1 MNFNYYVL
9 VVHILLVLPSHSSF
23 CDCSSYIPTPIHI
36 YHSFLVGYCRWN
48 KFPQV
53 WGPHN
58 TVHLDDLQRNFA
70 LNPHN
75 GLRVTAYYR
84 KKNPNDIELMGLG
97 TYLEKLA
104 LEVKD
109 FTTVEFKYWQDVVAG
124 KMKLLTKEGG
134 DDYADGDDKKVAANP
149 KR

>member
-1 MNFNYYVL
+1 ML
-9 VVHILLVLPSHSSF
+9 VVYILLVLPSHSSF
-23 CDCSSYIPTPIHI
+23 CDCSSYIPTPINI
-36 YHSFLVGYCRWN
+36 DPSFLVGYCCRWN

>member
-1 MNFNYYVL
+1 M
-9 VVHILLVLPSHSSF
+9 VHILLVRPTHSSF
-23 CDCSSYIPTPIHI
+23 CDCSSYIPTYIINI

-75 GLRVTAYYR
+75 GLKVTAYYR
-84 KKNPNDIELMGLG
+84 KKKPKDIELMGLG

-109 FTTVEFKYWQDVVAG
+109 FTTVQFKYWQDVVAG
-124 KMKLLTKEGG
+124 KMKLLIKEGG
-134 DDYADGDDKKVAANP
+134 DDYADGDDKKVAAKEGNP
-149 KR
+149 KRE